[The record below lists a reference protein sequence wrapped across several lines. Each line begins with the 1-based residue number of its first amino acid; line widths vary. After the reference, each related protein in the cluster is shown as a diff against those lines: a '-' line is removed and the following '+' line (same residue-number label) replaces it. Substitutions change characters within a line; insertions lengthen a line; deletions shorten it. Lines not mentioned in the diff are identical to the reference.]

1 MAYHGYVPSLKRF
14 LAEIKHAPA
23 VLEVG
28 VDKGVMFLT
37 LATFLAR
44 TREQFTIVGIDV
56 KLHEQ
61 TMIQLAFLDR
71 SKTQQA
77 FLVQDNS
84 LVALP
89 KLVEQQMKFDVV
101 LIDGDHNYHTVSR
114 ELELLEQITTPE
126 CVVIIDDYSG
136 RWAEKDLWYAERD
149 GYEDVSV
156 ATKKVETEK
165 HGVKVAVDE
174 WVASHPGWQLSQPI
188 SGEPVVLTR
197 T

>member
-101 LIDGDHNYHTVSR
+101 LIDGDHNYHTVSK

-165 HGVKVAVDE
+165 HGVKAAVDE
-174 WVASHPGWQLSQPI
+174 WVASRSGWQLSQPI